1 MSAIKKEKKALVE
14 KMFEAFDRQDLGALK
29 SLLTNGYYRDKLDL
43 PNIPSS
49 DGRILL
55 HEAALSGRLAVIK
68 LLIRQGADIYARNSQ
83 YYSAAEVTK
92 AKRGVD
98 DPIFKFLRD
107 KELSL
112 LQECVLAEDTNRL
125 NALFKR
131 GADLDIRDSNKNS
144 IAHFAAEHGKVASL
158 KEIEAFFG
166 TNVFRN
172 EESKNS
178 SGKTPL
184 EILRIIGRFFTY
196 EGGAYAIAKDKKGS
210 SKRPGNQN
218 ALPVLIKMTKRGEK
232 VIADDSDLE
241 LVLVEKKLFNKV
253 NSGKNKIKLRSLKID
268 IAHNIAISKIMD
280 ATLERMKSPLSASDS
295 VAEDFADNLLSTD
308 DDEGRKE
315 AKKLF
320 TDIRNKSI
328 LPFHIIEQADHV
340 INHFNRASRNLRPG
354 HSSTNRS
361 VGDMRD
367 PPLFHVKGSNKVREA
382 PHSRRLARSAKKFIQ
397 KTGEDY
403 QPHTRITNEVKEAKS
418 SSFHANPAKAWF
430 PYTSPKDIISPF
442 SESSSESY
450 KGENED
456 DEESPKQLSSSRYK
470 GSTFPS
476 KKHHS
481 PIITSVAELTEED
494 DGEKESNY
502 SSP

>member
-14 KMFEAFDRQDLGALK
+14 KMFEAFDNQDLDTLK
-29 SLLTNGYYRDKLDL
+29 SLLTNGYYCDELDL

-55 HEAALSGRLAVIK
+55 HEAALSGQVAVVK
-68 LLIRQGADIYARNSQ
+68 LLIRQGADIYARNKD
-83 YYSAAEVTK
+83 YLSAAEVVR
-92 AKRGVD
+92 AKRGHD
-98 DPIFKFLRD
+98 DPIFKLLRN
-107 KELSL
+107 KELTL
-112 LQECVLAEDTNRL
+112 LQECVLADNTDQL
-125 NALFKR
+125 KFLIKR
-131 GADLDIRDSNKNS
+131 GADLDITDSQGNS
-144 IAHFAAEHGKVASL
+144 IAHFAAEYGKVASL
-158 KEIEAFFG
+158 KEIESSFG
-166 TNVFRN
+166 TDVFRN
-172 EESKNS
+172 KKNS
-178 SGKTPL
+178 AGKTPL
-184 EILRIIGRFFTY
+184 DVLRIVGRFFTY
-196 EGGAYAIAKDKKGS
+196 EEGAYAIAKDKKGS

-232 VIADDSDLE
+232 VISDDSDLE
-241 LVLVEKKLFNKV
+241 LVSVEKKLFNKV

-280 ATLERMKSPLSASDS
+280 ATLERMKSPFSASDS
-295 VAEDFADNLLSTD
+295 AAEDFADNLLSTD

-315 AKKLF
+315 TKKLF
-320 TDIRNKSI
+320 TDIRDQTI
-328 LPFHIIEQADHV
+328 LPFHIIAQADHV

-367 PPLFHVKGSNKVREA
+367 PPLFHIKDRHPNEVREA

-397 KTGEDY
+397 KTGQDY

-418 SSFHANPAKAWF
+418 SSFHANPGRAWF

-470 GSTFPS
+470 GSTFSS
-476 KKHHS
+476 KKPPS

-494 DGEKESNY
+494 DEGEELSPSN
-502 SSP
+502 P